1 MFTERSIDMA
11 RRKSTFWTSR
21 NTAIAS
27 IILAIPFIVITLMII
42 FNKEMLNQ
50 IDFNLGSQFHNLRTD
65 HRSEIAIGITTIG
78 DIWSQTAIAV
88 MVTTLL
94 FTLRE
99 FKAGL
104 WYGFTVLI
112 GALFINGYVKVLF
125 GRVRPDYVE
134 HLVHE
139 STFAF
144 PSGHAMGTTILFGA
158 IAFIVYR
165 LFRNEPLFKWL
176 VVIYCTATAVII
188 GLSRVYLGVHYP
200 SDVLAG
206 FSLGAAW
213 LFLSISAVGLS
224 ATRR

>member
-1 MFTERSIDMA
+1 MA

-27 IILAIPFIVITLMII
+27 IILAIPFIFIVLMI
-42 FNKEMLNQ
+42 FYNKEMVNQ
-50 IDFNLGSQFHNLRTD
+50 IDFNLGSQFHNLRTE

-78 DIWSQTAIAV
+78 DVWSQAAIAV

-104 WYGFTVLI
+104 WYGLTVLI
-112 GALFINGYVKVLF
+112 GALFINGYVKTIF
-125 GRVRPDYVE
+125 ARVRPDYID

-139 STFAF
+139 TTFAF
-144 PSGHAMGTTILFGA
+144 PSGHAMGTTILFGG
-158 IAFIVYR
+158 IAFVVYR

-176 VVIYCTATAVII
+176 VVIYCIATAIII
-188 GLSRVYLGVHYP
+188 GLSRIYLGVHYP
-200 SDVLAG
+200 SDVLGG

-213 LFLSISAVGLS
+213 LFISISAVGLA
-224 ATRR
+224 ATKK